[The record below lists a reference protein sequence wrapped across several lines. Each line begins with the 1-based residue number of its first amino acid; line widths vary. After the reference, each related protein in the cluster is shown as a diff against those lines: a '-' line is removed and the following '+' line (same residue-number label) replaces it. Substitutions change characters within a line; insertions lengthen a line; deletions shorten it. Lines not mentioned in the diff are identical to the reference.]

1 MASSRRGSGGRSVK
15 APRRRRLRWRFF
27 IQSAHPL
34 RPARHDR
41 PVRGSCP
48 PIEHRI
54 PANRPPSKA
63 GRPLQG
69 VWFRSAADRQT
80 ALPRA
85 SEFRHRSRG
94 CSHQKQLRP
103 RVGVLRVSSERPQR
117 RKLVLAASRRAR
129 YSRRRSPSGRS
140 SGISDLPANRA
151 RQVPLRLKLTSL
163 CAFTKRLMEGCVISL
178 LRGSADPLVEKF
190 GSLADEDAPSLR
202 LHTINDDSCC
212 LGRAYGCVIAVYKES

>member
-1 MASSRRGSGGRSVK
+1 MCQGGPLAAVK
-15 APRRRRLRWRFF
+15 VLTTGLTPRCCY
-27 IQSAHPL
+27 PEY
-34 RPARHDR
+34 
-41 PVRGSCP
+41 CP
-48 PIEHRI
+48 
-54 PANRPPSKA
+54 
-63 GRPLQG
+63 
-69 VWFRSAADRQT
+69 T
-80 ALPRA
+80 ACW
-85 SEFRHRSRG
+85 RHRSRG